1 MAVCRGRRCV
11 LLGVDPE
18 RQAEGQPLGSVLLCA
33 TIAFR
38 EKNQ

>member
-1 MAVCRGRRCV
+1 MAEFS
-11 LLGVDPE
+11 LLASILPFYPE
-18 RQAEGQPLGSVLLCA
+18 RQADGQPLGSVLLCA